1 MSYLGE
7 LLIQFPIHWRSN
19 LKMFNFVHFLQK
31 NMMEKNE
38 KIGQNPLKCENWSKK
53 NNFPESDGNG

>member
-38 KIGQNPLKCENWSKK
+38 KIGQKI
-53 NNFPESDGNG
+53 NFPESDGNG